1 MRMKRNLRK
10 RVLLKR
16 NNPHLNQLSE
26 IQNQRRKMKSR
37 KMKAKRN
44 PLLNKNPKNHNK
56 QPRIVNLKL

>member
-1 MRMKRNLRK
+1 MKMKRNQGK

-16 NNPHLNQLSE
+16 NNPHLNQLSK
-26 IQNQRRKMKSR
+26 ILNQRRKTKSR

-44 PLLNKNPKNHNK
+44 LFINKNPKNQNK